1 MTHEWQWHRR
11 RWRDRQML
19 ATAGAWWFVG
29 VDIGWFGL
37 GVVREL
43 WGWRIMLGIWH
54 LCGRKEV
61 RP

>member
-1 MTHEWQWHRR
+1 MTRRIKWQWHRR

-29 VDIGWFGL
+29 VDIGCFGL
-37 GVVREL
+37 GVVRE
-43 WGWRIMLGIWH
+43 
-54 LCGRKEV
+54 RKEV

>member
-1 MTHEWQWHRR
+1 
-11 RWRDRQML
+11 ML

-43 WGWRIMLGIWH
+43 WGWRIMLGMWH